1 MLMLRTVLFI
11 LLLITSL
18 SSPANLHTPKSF
30 TEEKSLQINV
40 DEIGI
45 ISVGR
50 DTVSSDELARYIQE
64 RLFKSYMGTGKMYSK
79 IKLIKTDGNV
89 PEMVMEVVLNEIKT
103 GQQRALKELC
113 LQKHKDFFE
122 NISERQQAKLKK
134 QFPVLFQTNYS

>member
-1 MLMLRTVLFI
+1 MLKTVLFFFI
-11 LLLITSL
+11 LAISV
-18 SSPANLHTPKSF
+18 SSPASLHPYKSF
-30 TEEKSLQINV
+30 AEEKNIYINV

-45 ISVGR
+45 ISIGR

-79 IKLIKTDGNV
+79 IKLTKTDGQV
-89 PEMVMEVVLNEIKT
+89 PEMVMEVVLTEIKA
-103 GQQRALKELC
+103 GQQRALTELC

-134 QFPVLFQTNYS
+134 QFPVLFQTHYS

>member
-11 LLLITSL
+11 FLLTTSL
-18 SSPANLHTPKSF
+18 SSPASLHPDKSSS
-30 TEEKSLQINV
+30 EEKNLFINV

-45 ISVGR
+45 ISIGR
-50 DTVSSDELARYIQE
+50 DTVSSDELAWYLQE
-64 RLFKSYMGTGKMYSK
+64 RLFKSYMGTGKMYNK
-79 IKLIKTDGNV
+79 ILLIKPEGDV
-89 PEMVMEVVLNEIKT
+89 PEMVMEVVLTEIKT

-122 NISERQQAKLKK
+122 NISQRQQEKLKK